1 MNELSLIY
9 DKLLSQFEFKYQLP
23 FLLLFNKN
31 GEDDEII
38 TEIELPITLSF
49 TQNLTQSEIENDIIQ
64 WTLKNRI
71 QSVEMKES
79 GWKFQRTNT
88 MGMSFC

>member
-1 MNELSLIY
+1 MIELSLIY
-9 DKLLSQFEFKYQLP
+9 AKLLSQFEFKYQLT

-49 TQNLTQSEIENDIIQ
+49 TQNLTQSEIENIIIQ

-71 QSVEMKES
+71 QSVEMKKS

-88 MGMSFC
+88 MGTSFY